1 MGASR
6 IATLPDSSVETRR
19 RLAAQFIPAGAR
31 VLEIDGASLAA
42 HLPFGCVYRSAK
54 RDAVSA
60 DALAKYDMVV
70 MLGALQTQTEVE
82 RFLRQFSAAERPLL
96 VSYNNE
102 GRLRFHDLIR
112 LIGRNGL
119 RVETSASVDDDETLL
134 RLVPARKIAAVAPCS
149 VAVLSGNMSFS
160 ERLGWQMLSAL
171 LPGEADLH
179 FVDLGELEAAR
190 DRYDLVVLGAGQGL
204 CHSLCSSA
212 VLDIVTRARG
222 AIGIFGTMQRELLP
236 RAAFDRLLDRLDV
249 WFARCQDDVMLY
261 GRGRANVTYLGD
273 WLITQFPLGHGRDPE
288 LLTVSEDSLRDLP
301 LDRTIAAM
309 ARHCAVF
316 ARTPAAL
323 TCALNSADTV
333 AYADDLYVPS
343 GEFGSLLYDVFGRT
357 FPANEFFQVDR
368 DAVLRY
374 RARVQRNVAL
384 MRTRIDALL
393 RGKTASAA

>member
-1 MGASR
+1 MGSPR
-6 IATLPDSSVETRR
+6 IATLPDSSVEARR

-31 VLEIDGASLAA
+31 VLEIDAASLAT
-42 HLPFGCVYRSAK
+42 HLPYGCVYRSAK
-54 RDAVSA
+54 REAVSA
-60 DALAKYDMVV
+60 DALAKYDIVV

-82 RFLRQFSAAERPLL
+82 CFLRQFTPAERPLL
-96 VSYNNE
+96 VSYNNK

-119 RVETSASVDDDETLL
+119 RVETSASVSDDEMLM
-134 RLVPARKIAAVAPCS
+134 RLVPARKIGAIAPCS
-149 VAVLSGNMSFS
+149 VAVLSGNMSFA
-160 ERLGWQMLSAL
+160 ERLGWQMVSAL
-171 LPGEADLH
+171 LPGESDLH

-190 DRYDLVVLGAGQGL
+190 ERYDLVVLGVGQGL
-204 CHSLCSSA
+204 CHSLCSAA
-212 VLDIVTRARG
+212 VLDIVVRARG

-249 WFARCQDDVMLY
+249 WFARSQDDVMLY

-273 WLITQFPLGHGRDPE
+273 WLMTQFPLGHGRDPE

-301 LDRTIAAM
+301 LDRTIAAI
-309 ARHCAVF
+309 ARHRAVF
-316 ARTPAAL
+316 ARAPAAL
-323 TCALNSADTV
+323 LCALNSADTV
-333 AYADDLYVPS
+333 AYAEDLHVPC
-343 GEFGSLLYDVFGRT
+343 GEFASLLYDVFGRT

>member
-1 MGASR
+1 MGASK
-6 IATLPDSSVETRR
+6 IATLTDSSGASRR
-19 RLAAQFIPAGAR
+19 QLAAQFIPAGAR
-31 VLEIDGASLAA
+31 VLEIDGASLAT

-60 DALAKYDMVV
+60 DALAKYDMLV
-70 MLGALQTQTEVE
+70 MLGDLQTQTEVE
-82 RFLRQFSAAERPLL
+82 RFLRQFAPADRPLL
-96 VSYNNE
+96 ISYSNA
-102 GRLRFHDLIR
+102 GRLHFHDLIR

-119 RVETSASVDDDETLL
+119 RVETSASVGDDETLM
-134 RLVPARKIAAVAPCS
+134 RLVPSRKIAAIAPCS
-149 VAVLSGNMSFS
+149 VAVLSGNMSFA

-212 VLDIVTRARG
+212 VLDVVGRAR
-222 AIGIFGTMQRELLP
+222 ATIGIFGTMQRELLP

-249 WFARCQDDVMLY
+249 WFARSHDDVMLY

-273 WLITQFPLGHGRDPE
+273 WLVTQFPLGHGRDPE

-309 ARHCAVF
+309 ARHRAVF

-323 TCALNSADTV
+323 MCALNSADTA
-333 AYADDLYVPS
+333 AYADDLHVPS

-374 RARVQRNVAL
+374 RARVQRNAAL

>member
-1 MGASR
+1 MGSPR
-6 IATLPDSSVETRR
+6 IATLSDSSVAARR
-19 RLAAQFIPAGAR
+19 TLAARFIPAGAR
-31 VLEIDGASLAA
+31 VLEIDGASLAS

-54 RDAVSA
+54 REAVSA
-60 DALAKYDMVV
+60 DALAKYDIVV
-70 MLGALQTQTEVE
+70 MLAALQTQTEVD
-82 RFLRQFSAAERPLL
+82 RLLRQFSAAERPLL
-96 VSYNNE
+96 ISYSNE

-119 RVETSASVDDDETLL
+119 RVETSASVNDDETLL

-149 VAVLSGNMSFS
+149 VAVLSGNMSFAD
-160 ERLGWQMLSAL
+160 RLGWQLLSAL

-190 DRYDLVVLGAGQGL
+190 DRYDLAILGVGQGL
-204 CHSLCSSA
+204 CHSLCSAA
-212 VLDIVTRARG
+212 VLDIVARSRG

-249 WFARCQDDVMLY
+249 WFARSQDDLMLY
-261 GRGRANVTYLGD
+261 GRGRSNVTYLGD
-273 WLITQFPLGHGRDPE
+273 WLVTQFPLGHGRDPE

-301 LDRTIAAM
+301 LDRAIGAM
-309 ARHCAVF
+309 ARHRAVF
-316 ARTPAAL
+316 ARTSAAL
-323 TCALNSADTV
+323 LCALNSADTV
-333 AYADDLYVPS
+333 AYADDLHVPS
-343 GEFGSLLYDVFGRT
+343 GEFGSLLYDVFGRS

>member
-1 MGASR
+1 MGSPR
-6 IATLPDSSVETRR
+6 IATLPDSSIAARR
-19 RLAAQFIPAGAR
+19 QLAAQFIPAGAR

-54 RDAVSA
+54 REAVSA
-60 DALAKYDMVV
+60 EALAKYDIVV
-70 MLGALQTQTEVE
+70 MLGALQTQTEAE
-82 RFLRQFSAAERPLL
+82 RFLRQFSGAERPLL
-96 VSYNNE
+96 IGYQNE

-119 RVETSASVDDDETLL
+119 RVETSAPASDDEMLM
-134 RLVPARKIAAVAPCS
+134 RLVSARKIAAVAPCS
-149 VAVLSGNMSFS
+149 VAMLSGNMSFA

-179 FVDLGELEAAR
+179 FIDLGELEAAR
-190 DRYDLVVLGAGQGL
+190 DRYDLVILGVGQGL
-204 CHSLCSSA
+204 CHSLSSTA
-212 VLDIVTRARG
+212 VLDIVAGARA

-249 WFARCQDDVMLY
+249 WFARGQDDMMLY
-261 GRGRANVTYLGD
+261 GRGRSNVTYLGD
-273 WLITQFPLGHGRDPE
+273 WMITQFPLGHGRDPE

-309 ARHCAVF
+309 ARHRAVF

-323 TCALNSADTV
+323 MCALNSADTV
-333 AYADDLYVPS
+333 AYADDLDAPT
-343 GEFGSLLYDVFGRT
+343 GEFDSLLYDVFGRT
-357 FPANEFFQVDR
+357 FSANEFFQVDR

-374 RARVQRNVAL
+374 RARVHRNVAL
-384 MRTRIDALL
+384 MRSRIEALL

>member
-6 IATLPDSSVETRR
+6 IATLADSSVETRR

-31 VLEIDGASLAA
+31 VLEIDGASLAT

-60 DALAKYDMVV
+60 DALAKYDIVV
-70 MLGALQTQTEVE
+70 MLGALQTQTEVD
-82 RFLRQFSAAERPLL
+82 RFLRQFASAERPLL
-96 VSYNNE
+96 ISYSNE

-119 RVETSASVDDDETLL
+119 RVETSASVGDDEMLL
-134 RLVPARKIAAVAPCS
+134 RLVPARKIAAIAPCS
-149 VAVLSGNMSFS
+149 VAVLSGNMSFA

-171 LPGEADLH
+171 LPGESNLH
-179 FVDLGELEAAR
+179 FVDLGELETAR
-190 DRYDLVVLGAGQGL
+190 DRYDLVVLGVGQGL

-212 VLDIVTRARG
+212 VLDVVARARS

-249 WFARCQDDVMLY
+249 WFARSQDDVMLY
-261 GRGRANVTYLGD
+261 GRGRSNVTYLGD
-273 WLITQFPLGHGRDPE
+273 WLMTQFPLGHGRDPE

-309 ARHCAVF
+309 ARHQAVF

-323 TCALNSADTV
+323 LCALNSADTV
-333 AYADDLYVPS
+333 AYADDLHVPS
-343 GEFGSLLYDVFGRT
+343 GEFASLLYDVFGRT
-357 FPANEFFQVDR
+357 FAANEFFQVDR

-374 RARVQRNVAL
+374 RARIQRNVVL

-393 RGKTASAA
+393 RGKAASAA